1 MRRFL
6 YLSLIERLKQ
16 LTDRD
21 GKPVIRTF
29 DLWNEQISFLEQ
41 EEPFDAP
48 AVFIEFRPVKWTGG
62 GTQTADVTLRLH
74 IVTPWKGSSRE
85 GGGFQQQDRSTLPS
99 GRKGTPSPSSSRRWS
114 VSTCWTAWTGIFST
128 SPETTATFPSVCSDV
143 PEAART
149 TIMRN
154 LWRMSPTS
162 HVK

>member
-85 GGGFQQQDRSTLPS
+85 GGGFQR
-99 GRKGTPSPSSSRRWS
+99 RRWS
-114 VSTCWTAWTGIFST
+114 VFDLLDRMDRHLFN

>member
-41 EEPFDAP
+41 EEPFDVP

-74 IVTPWKGSSRE
+74 IIMK
-85 GGGFQQQDRSTLPS
+85 FQTESQPLSHLP
-99 GRKGTPSPSSSRRWS
+99 
-114 VSTCWTAWTGIFST
+114 
-128 SPETTATFPSVCSDV
+128 
-143 PEAART
+143 
-149 TIMRN
+149 
-154 LWRMSPTS
+154 
-162 HVK
+162 

>member
-41 EEPFDAP
+41 EEPFDVP

-85 GGGFQQQDRSTLPS
+85 DGGFQQQALERFDLLDRMDRHLFNLSGDDGNISFSLFRRTGSSTNHNHEELVEDV
-99 GRKGTPSPSSSRRWS
+99 TDF
-114 VSTCWTAWTGIFST
+114 TCKVIDRG
-128 SPETTATFPSVCSDV
+128 
-143 PEAART
+143 
-149 TIMRN
+149 
-154 LWRMSPTS
+154 
-162 HVK
+162 

>member
-48 AVFIEFRPVKWTGG
+48 AVFIEFRPVNWTGG

-85 GGGFQQQDRSTLPS
+85 GGGFQQQALERFDLLDRMDRHLFNLSGDDGNISFSLFRRTGSSTNHNHEELVEDV
-99 GRKGTPSPSSSRRWS
+99 TDF
-114 VSTCWTAWTGIFST
+114 TCKVIDRG
-128 SPETTATFPSVCSDV
+128 
-143 PEAART
+143 
-149 TIMRN
+149 
-154 LWRMSPTS
+154 
-162 HVK
+162 

>member
-48 AVFIEFRPVKWTGG
+48 AYS
-62 GTQTADVTLRLH
+62 LN
-74 IVTPWKGSSRE
+74 
-85 GGGFQQQDRSTLPS
+85 S
-99 GRKGTPSPSSSRRWS
+99 GP
-114 VSTCWTAWTGIFST
+114 
-128 SPETTATFPSVCSDV
+128 
-143 PEAART
+143 
-149 TIMRN
+149 
-154 LWRMSPTS
+154 
-162 HVK
+162 

>member
-41 EEPFDAP
+41 EAPFAAP
-48 AVFIEFRPVKWTGG
+48 AVIIEFRPVKWTGG
-62 GTQTADVTLRLH
+62 GKQTADETLRQH

-85 GGGFQQQDRSTLPS
+85 GGGFQQQALERFDLLDRMDRHLFNLSGDDGNISFSLFRRTGSSTNHNHEELVEDV
-99 GRKGTPSPSSSRRWS
+99 TDF
-114 VSTCWTAWTGIFST
+114 TCKVIDRG
-128 SPETTATFPSVCSDV
+128 
-143 PEAART
+143 
-149 TIMRN
+149 
-154 LWRMSPTS
+154 
-162 HVK
+162 

>member
-85 GGGFQQQDRSTLPS
+85 GGGFQQQALERFDLLDRMDRHL
-99 GRKGTPSPSSSRRWS
+99 
-114 VSTCWTAWTGIFST
+114 ST

>member
-85 GGGFQQQDRSTLPS
+85 GGGFQQQALERFDLL
-99 GRKGTPSPSSSRRWS
+99 
-114 VSTCWTAWTGIFST
+114 TAWTGIFST

>member
-74 IVTPWKGSSRE
+74 IVTPW
-85 GGGFQQQDRSTLPS
+85 
-99 GRKGTPSPSSSRRWS
+99 
-114 VSTCWTAWTGIFST
+114 
-128 SPETTATFPSVCSDV
+128 
-143 PEAART
+143 
-149 TIMRN
+149 
-154 LWRMSPTS
+154 
-162 HVK
+162 

>member
-85 GGGFQQQDRSTLPS
+85 GGGFQQQALERFRLAGPHGPASFQPLRRRRQHFLQSVPTY
-99 GRKGTPSPSSSRRWS
+99 RKQHEPQS
-114 VSTCWTAWTGIFST
+114 
-128 SPETTATFPSVCSDV
+128 
-143 PEAART
+143 
-149 TIMRN
+149 
-154 LWRMSPTS
+154 
-162 HVK
+162 

>member
-62 GTQTADVTLRLH
+62 GTQTADRFDLLDRMDRHLFNLSGDDGNISFSLFRRT
-74 IVTPWKGSSRE
+74 GSSTNHNHE
-85 GGGFQQQDRSTLPS
+85 ELVEDVTDFTCKVIDR
-99 GRKGTPSPSSSRRWS
+99 G
-114 VSTCWTAWTGIFST
+114 
-128 SPETTATFPSVCSDV
+128 
-143 PEAART
+143 
-149 TIMRN
+149 
-154 LWRMSPTS
+154 
-162 HVK
+162 